1 MTASSMNSDFRWKYP
16 LVPFRIRK
24 NFPRPDQ
31 ALVRKL
37 DGVDTTLVC
46 DLVGRM
52 YTMSS
57 AIHSLYAPAKP
68 VVGVATT
75 VKCPP
80 GDNLG
85 VMQALRMVQP
95 GDVLVVDG
103 QGFTEWCLGGF
114 QMLKIARRDHGLAG
128 LVVNGAYRDI
138 GEAEEAGFPI
148 YGLATAPFSGP
159 KLGPGEI
166 NVPVNCGNV
175 IVHPGDVI
183 AASGDGIGVVPQE
196 ALPALV
202 DALARRGTPDEAA
215 TDRATEG
222 FLAAMDRHVEQYFS
236 NGRGA
241 LLD

>member
-1 MTASSMNSDFRWKYP
+1 MSSSQNSDFRWKYP
-16 LVPFRIRK
+16 LVPFTIRRD
-24 NFPRPDQ
+24 FARPDP

-37 DGVDTTLVC
+37 DGVDTSLIC

-57 AIHSLYAPAKP
+57 AIRPLYLPATP
-68 VVGVATT
+68 VVGVAST

-128 LVVNGAYRDI
+128 IVVNGAYRDVR
-138 GEAEEAGFPI
+138 EAQEAGFPV
-148 YGLATAPFSGP
+148 YGLASAPFSGP

-175 IVHPGDVI
+175 IVEPGDVV
-183 AASGDGIGVVPQE
+183 AASEDGIAVVPQRVLAQVVE
-196 ALPALV
+196 
-202 DALARRGTPDEAA
+202 ALARRGTPTEADA
-215 TDRATEG
+215 DRHVET
-222 FLAAMDRHVEQYFS
+222 FLEAMDRHVDDYFK
-236 NGRGA
+236 NGRGVFA
-241 LLD
+241 E

>member
-1 MTASSMNSDFRWKYP
+1 MDKPMDSDFRWKYP
-16 LVPFRIRK
+16 LAPFRIRK
-24 NFPRPDQ
+24 HFARPEP
-31 ALVRKL
+31 ALVRRL
-37 DGVDTTLVC
+37 DGVDTTLIC

-57 AIHSLYAPAKP
+57 AIHSLYAPARP

-85 VMQALRMVQP
+85 VMQALRLVQP

-114 QMLKIARRDHGLAG
+114 QMLKITRRDRGLAG

-138 GEAEEAGFPI
+138 GEAEAAGFPI

-159 KLGPGEI
+159 KLGPAEI
-166 NVPVNCGNV
+166 NVAVNCGNV

-183 AASGDGIGVVPQE
+183 AASSDGIAVVPQDVLAAVVA
-196 ALPALV
+196 ALE
-202 DALARRGTPDEAA
+202 RRGQPDEAA
-215 TDRATEG
+215 TDRATEA
-222 FLAAMDRHVEQYFS
+222 FLDVMDRHVEQYFKH
-236 NGRGA
+236 GRG
-241 LLD
+241 LRLD

>member
-1 MTASSMNSDFRWKYP
+1 MTASSMSSDFRWKYP

-95 GDVLVVDG
+95 ADVLVVDG
-103 QGFTEWCLGGF
+103 QGFTEWC
-114 QMLKIARRDHGLAG
+114 
-128 LVVNGAYRDI
+128 
-138 GEAEEAGFPI
+138 
-148 YGLATAPFSGP
+148 
-159 KLGPGEI
+159 
-166 NVPVNCGNV
+166 
-175 IVHPGDVI
+175 
-183 AASGDGIGVVPQE
+183 
-196 ALPALV
+196 
-202 DALARRGTPDEAA
+202 
-215 TDRATEG
+215 
-222 FLAAMDRHVEQYFS
+222 
-236 NGRGA
+236 
-241 LLD
+241 

>member
-1 MTASSMNSDFRWKYP
+1 MDPSTKSDLRWKYP
-16 LVPFRIRK
+16 VVPFRIRK
-24 NFPRPDQ
+24 SFARPDA
-31 ALVRKL
+31 ALVRRL
-37 DGVDTTLVC
+37 EGVDTTLIC

-57 AIHSLYAPAKP
+57 AVHPLYAPAVP
-68 VVGVATT
+68 VVGIAST

-85 VMQALRMVQP
+85 VMRALRMVQP

-128 LVVNGAYRDI
+128 LIVNGAYRDI
-138 GEAEEAGFPI
+138 GEAREAGFPI

-159 KLGPGEI
+159 KIGPGEI
-166 NVPVNCGNV
+166 NVPVSCGNV

-183 AASGDGIGVVPQE
+183 AASGDGIGVVPRE
-196 ALPALV
+196 ALPAVV
-202 DALARRGTPDEAA
+202 DALARRGTPGEAE
-215 TDRATEG
+215 TDRATVA
-222 FLAAMDRHVEQYFS
+222 FLDTMDRHVEQYFRS
-236 NGRGA
+236 ERGA
-241 LLD
+241 FIE